1 MMYLKEINVRD
12 SGFEVVY
19 YDENGTEYNNTYET
33 YDEAIAFVTTL
44 IH

>member
-19 YDENGTEYNNTYET
+19 YDENGTEYNNKYET